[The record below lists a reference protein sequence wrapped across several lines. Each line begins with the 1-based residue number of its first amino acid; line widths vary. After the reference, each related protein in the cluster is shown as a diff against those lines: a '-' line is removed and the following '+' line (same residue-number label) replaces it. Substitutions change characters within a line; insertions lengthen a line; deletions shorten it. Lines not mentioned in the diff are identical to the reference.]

1 MEDPST
7 SVARGFSALQSW
19 VLEDPELEAE
29 FRASASEFF
38 GAPRPASG
46 ADVRLAERRHLEW
59 FALERESKRLGGVP
73 IQVLSGHDDAAARG
87 LGAAESAAWIG
98 SLAGVFE
105 VTGVRPGEG
114 VWLRDLAG
122 SGEYPLVEP
131 EASQL
136 LAPGDMIAGRIFP
149 VGDTVFRSSPAAV
162 YFRDPGLLEALRAD
176 FERERAR
183 RRGVLRLAQSEIE
196 QLFYRPQAADPADP
210 VGDLRTLLTRG
221 GVGSD
226 EIDEL
231 LEALASEPFDIQNP
245 TPGAGDLL
253 GEILDRLAFE
263 TDLELE
269 TARTALTAAWV
280 HLTTKGP
287 GRGASLVP
295 AKPRTP
301 LRPAQTAAVRA
312 AAELRVAEAL
322 ARFDAERAAGL
333 PVEQSFDELER
344 ALDLSDE
351 PDPDELAPAPDF
363 PGAVAALVEEFLW
376 DLGRTEGEAAAHACE
391 ALRTLGRYAE
401 PIGVP
406 DNLGLKALAD
416 YAARWAIDEDLLHG
430 ADEASALVRALQRFT
445 SWAEE
450 TGALTLEPGSDALL
464 DRLARELPRM
474 VEANQRRTRRAET
487 AEGELFE
494 LLGTKSGALVLRHAG
509 REITLA
515 ADPLLAQWLR
525 PGDLLRGRVSDGR
538 MALYACYPRLELA

>member
-1 MEDPST
+1 MSMEDPST
-7 SVARGFSALQSW
+7 SVERGYSALQSW
-19 VLEDPELEAE
+19 VLEDPHLETE
-29 FRASASEFF
+29 FRSSASEFF

-59 FALERESKRLGGVP
+59 FALERESARLGGVP
-73 IQVLSGHDDAAARG
+73 IQVLSGHDEAAARG

-131 EASQL
+131 EVSQL

-162 YFRDPGLLEALRAD
+162 FFRDPGLLEALRAD
-176 FERERAR
+176 FERERVR

-196 QLFYRPQAADPADP
+196 QLFYRPQAGDPADP
-210 VGDLRTLLTRG
+210 VGELRALLTRG

-231 LEALASEPFDIQNP
+231 LEALASEPFDVENP

-269 TARTALTAAWV
+269 AARVALTAAWL
-280 HLTTKGP
+280 HITSKGP
-287 GRGASLVP
+287 GRGASLAP
-295 AKPRTP
+295 AKPP
-301 LRPAQTAAVRA
+301 QPAPRPKQRSQSEV
-312 AAELRVAEAL
+312 RVAEAL
-322 ARFDAERAAGL
+322 AKFDAERAAGL
-333 PVEQSFDELER
+333 PVDQSFDQLER
-344 ALDLSDE
+344 LLEISDE
-351 PDPDELAPAPDF
+351 PDPDELEPAPDF
-363 PGAVAALVEEFLW
+363 PGAIAALVEEFLW

-416 YAARWAIDEDLLHG
+416 YAARWSIDEDLVHG

-445 SWAEE
+445 VWAEE
-450 TGALTLEPGSDALL
+450 TGALTLEPGCAALL
-464 DRLARELPRM
+464 ERIARELPRIA
-474 VEANQRRTRRAET
+474 EANQRRTRRADVG
-487 AEGELFE
+487 EGELFE
-494 LLGTKSGALVLRHAG
+494 LIGNKNGALALRHAG
-509 REITLA
+509 RETTLE

-525 PGDLLRGRVSDGR
+525 PGDLLRGRVSDKR
-538 MALYACYPRLELA
+538 LALYACYPRLELD